1 MAKSNIKRKSSGFIN
16 KVVKQHPYKT
26 FLHFTLLGIALLFL
40 FCIVAFQITKTPDF
54 VLPQFKFPKAFV
66 VSTFILMLSS
76 ITLSNITYLYDND
89 KITSI
94 KDNLLI
100 TLILGVSFMI
110 SQFVGWKELTGNGIN
125 LQGYVS
131 GSYLY
136 VISGLHVLH
145 LFGGIIFVYVEIIRV
160 WQKSKDPVKSLIY
173 FTDPYQKL
181 KLELIRTYW
190 NFMDILWVGIFFYF
204 LFSF

>member
-1 MAKSNIKRKSSGFIN
+1 
-16 KVVKQHPYKT
+16 
-26 FLHFTLLGIALLFL
+26 
-40 FCIVAFQITKTPDF
+40 
-54 VLPQFKFPKAFV
+54 
-66 VSTFILMLSS
+66 MLSS
-76 ITLSNITYLYDND
+76 ITLSNITYLYDSD
-89 KITSI
+89 KIQAI

-100 TLILGVSFMI
+100 TLFLGISFMI
-110 SQFVGWKELTGNGIN
+110 SQFVGWKELMGSGIQ

-145 LFGGIIFVYVEIIRV
+145 LFGGIIFIYVEFIKV

-181 KLELIRTYW
+181 KLELMRTYW
-190 NFMDILWVGIFFYF
+190 NFMDILWVAIFFYF

>member
-1 MAKSNIKRKSSGFIN
+1 MAKSKIRN
-16 KVVKQHPYKT
+16 KPPGLFEKMVRQHPFKT
-26 FLHFTLLGIALLFL
+26 YLHIGLIGIGLLFL
-40 FCIVAFQITKTPDF
+40 FCIVAFQLTKTPGF
-54 VLPQFKFPKAFV
+54 VLPQFQFPKAFV

-76 ITLSNITYLYDND
+76 IVLGNITYLYDSD
-89 KITSI
+89 KIVTV

-100 TLILGVSFMI
+100 TLLLGIAFMI
-110 SQFVGWKELTGNGIN
+110 SQFIGWRELVNSGIKLN
-125 LQGYVS
+125 GYVS

-136 VISGLHVLH
+136 VISGMHIFH
-145 LFGGIIFVYVEIIRV
+145 LFGGLVFIYVEFIRI

-173 FTDPYQKL
+173 LTDPYQKL
-181 KLELIRTYW
+181 KLEMIRIYW